1 MTSLPRR
8 AALSS
13 ALALALTAAAAPSFA
28 QSSAATSAAPSQ
40 QQQQRRRAF
49 VLNGGPMIGFLGGAY
64 ARGSL
69 EVQLHSGPRYEGHAL
84 NVSLGGAY
92 WPNLGGAS
100 VTAGA
105 RYQYD
110 LRLVEGTQFFLAPFV
125 GMELGVAIVANKM
138 ALAGVRVAVLPVAG
152 LELKFVLD
160 RLVLGFRPLGVLA
173 PVFIGEPQRS
183 GIPVQWDLLWDV
195 SFTLGVTF

>member
-1 MTSLPRR
+1 
-8 AALSS
+8 
-13 ALALALTAAAAPSFA
+13 
-28 QSSAATSAAPSQ
+28 
-40 QQQQRRRAF
+40 
-49 VLNGGPMIGFLGGAY
+49 
-64 ARGSL
+64 
-69 EVQLHSGPRYEGHAL
+69 
-84 NVSLGGAY
+84 
-92 WPNLGGAS
+92 

-152 LELKFVLD
+152 LELKFVID